1 MSLRKPRTEWKLAEL
16 AEEAGVSPR
25 TVRYYVQRG
34 LLSAPNFRGP
44 DTAYGEEHFI
54 RLKAIRVLQ
63 ARFLPL
69 DAIQAEL
76 QRLSLDELRTL
87 AESEPTPAP
96 PPPPLAPSPVA
107 GSHSVAPPAPGR
119 RPTEMNH
126 YQRWELMPGLELHV
140 SDTADAKVRALAER
154 VRALIEEAMTKV
166 PAGLMTNSGLQIPL
180 QGVEVTGELLGGHA
194 RVRVRQR
201 YRNNETTPVEAI
213 YTFPLPSD
221 ATLSAFTMTCAGRR
235 IEGIVKEREEA
246 FQTYDDAL
254 AAGHGA
260 ALLDQERSNVFTA
273 QVGNLLPSE
282 ETVIEVEFLQA
293 VTAEEGSVRW
303 MLPTLVA
310 PRYIP
315 GDTSG
320 DRTGH
325 GTAEPTSSVPD
336 ADRISPPIGQVN
348 YGLRMDLLVDLGR
361 EVVVESPS
369 HAIALTKESPTR
381 TRVSFS
387 RGEVS
392 LDRDLVLS
400 LRSPDTSAVF
410 TPLVTHRQ
418 GDNPGTFAL
427 TVVPDLLS
435 LATAVPKQE
444 VIFLVDVSGSMDG
457 DSLPQ
462 AKAALRLCLRHLR
475 ETDRFNIIAF
485 ESNYHSFRPQPVPFT
500 QRTLEDADRWVDALQ
515 ANGGTELLKPLTF
528 AARTAPDGVLVLLTD
543 GQVGNEEQI
552 LRAVLA
558 ERKTA
563 RVYSFGIGTNVSDA
577 LLRDLARQTRGDVE
591 FIHPGERIDEKVVA
605 QFSRALAPRVT
616 ELQVY
621 FDGIEGVEL
630 APAELPVMVDG
641 IPWTLMGRYPRPGFG
656 KVTLRG
662 RSGVEPFALSVNVHF
677 PHESDRPAVEKLWAA
692 ERIKGW
698 LDASLTG
705 RRADAMKKRIVEL
718 AVSHQLVT
726 RYTSFV
732 VVEQR
737 TGDRRTS
744 GQPETRVVPV
754 NAPAGWAM
762 FGAQSKDE
770 AASTGVVARPGAR
783 GGGGYVGG
791 PPAQMPPPGIMV
803 PASPS
808 PIVVAGAPPPRPS
821 APAPASAAA
830 PSRSRRE
837 VAAAPE
843 KKKGGILNR
852 LFSEGGSSEA
862 ESSKSFSGVMDYLA
876 MDSGAEE
883 EVAMEPA
890 PRKQRERADSGA
902 EGLLGQQL
910 ANGLWAA
917 SGAGPEPVRQA
928 RATALA
934 LLELLRQGITSSH
947 ALHGAQVKKAVEAL
961 LSLAGQLS
969 SAPEVAELALGVA
982 WLVAAGPRTRGRI
995 EQAAKPWTSLSGR
1008 LGNDTELRQHVDA
1021 LASR

>member
-1 MSLRKPRTEWKLAEL
+1 
-16 AEEAGVSPR
+16 
-25 TVRYYVQRG
+25 
-34 LLSAPNFRGP
+34 
-44 DTAYGEEHFI
+44 
-54 RLKAIRVLQ
+54 
-63 ARFLPL
+63 
-69 DAIQAEL
+69 
-76 QRLSLDELRTL
+76 
-87 AESEPTPAP
+87 
-96 PPPPLAPSPVA
+96 
-107 GSHSVAPPAPGR
+107 
-119 RPTEMNH
+119 
-126 YQRWELMPGLELHV
+126 
-140 SDTADAKVRALAER
+140 
-154 VRALIEEAMTKV
+154 MTKV

-201 YRNNETTPVEAI
+201 YRNNETSPVEAI

-235 IEGIVKEREEA
+235 VEGIVKEREEA

-282 ETVIEVEFLQA
+282 ETIIEVEFLQA

-315 GDTSG
+315 GGTSQ

-336 ADRISPPIGQVN
+336 ADRITPPIGNVS

-369 HAIALTKESPTR
+369 HAITLTKESPTR
-381 TRVSFS
+381 TRVGFS
-387 RGEVS
+387 RGEVA

-418 GDNPGTFAL
+418 GNSPGTFAL

-435 LATAVPKQE
+435 HATAIPKQE

-485 ESNYHSFRPQPVPFT
+485 ESSYHSFQPQPVPFT

-515 ANGGTELLKPLTF
+515 ANGGTELLKPLEF

-577 LLRDLARQTRGDVE
+577 LLRDLARQTNGDVE

-616 ELQVY
+616 ELQATFEGV
-621 FDGIEGVEL
+621 EGVEL
-630 APAELPVMVDG
+630 APAELPAMVDG
-641 IPWTLMGRYPRPGFG
+641 IPWTLMGRYPTPGFG

-662 RSGVEPFALSVNVHF
+662 RSGREPFALSVNVHF
-677 PHESDRPAVEKLWAA
+677 PDASDRPAVEKLWAA

-698 LDASLTG
+698 QDAGLTG

-718 AVSHQLVT
+718 AVAHQIVT

-762 FGAQSKDE
+762 FGAKDKEE
-770 AASTGVVARPGAR
+770 AASSGVVARPGAR
-783 GGGGYVGG
+783 GGGGHIGG
-791 PPAQMPPPGIMV
+791 PPAQMPPGIMV
-803 PASPS
+803 PMSPS
-808 PIVVAGAPPPRPS
+808 PVVVAGPPPRPS
-821 APAPASAAA
+821 AAAPVAPAAPAPRAM
-830 PSRSRRE
+830 RDR
-837 VAAAPE
+837 AAAPE
-843 KKKGGILNR
+843 KKKKGGILNR
-852 LFSEGGSSEA
+852 LFEGGASSDA
-862 ESSKSFSGVMDYLA
+862 ESAKSVSSVMDYLP

-883 EVAMEPA
+883 EFA
-890 PRKQRERADSGA
+890 PRERREKAHSGA
-902 EGLLGQQL
+902 EALLGQQL
-910 ANGLWAA
+910 ANGLWAG

-934 LLELLRQGITSSH
+934 LLELLREGITSSH

-961 LSLAGQLS
+961 LTLASQLS

-995 EQAAKPWTSLSGR
+995 EQAAKPWTRLSGR